1 MTASAT
7 AVRAPAR
14 RAARLGRLLW
24 PWTRTLLALAILAVL
39 VQRLGTAAFLDG
51 LRLVT
56 VPAVA
61 AGLGIGLLTTVC
73 SVLRWRLV
81 ARRLGLPLPL
91 GTALA
96 DYYRALFLNAVLP
109 AGVLGDAERALR
121 HGRSSGDLG
130 RSVRAVVLERAGG
143 QAVLVVAGAAALLAE
158 PSPAVALLGG
168 LSLSAV
174 TAAALLSAGALLAWA
189 AWLPRRR
196 PAGGAV
202 AAGLAAA
209 VADARRGLLGRDA
222 WPGVLGLSAA
232 ALLGHV
238 ALFLVAA
245 RTAGVAAP
253 VGTLL
258 PLILPTLL
266 VMALPVNVGGW
277 GPREAFAATAF
288 GAAGLGAEQGLTT
301 AVVYGV
307 LAFAA
312 SLPGAVVLLAR
323 CVPPPVC
330 GRAFQERT
338 TARTS
343 ANDSTRLPTA
353 ASPFAALAS
362 EGLPM
367 TPDSVYAAM
376 PRVSR
381 CLRSSLTRSAVS

>member
-1 MTASAT
+1 MTASVT
-7 AVRAPAR
+7 AHAPAR

-61 AGLGIGLLTTVC
+61 AALGIGLLTTGC
-73 SVLRWRLV
+73 GVLRWRLV

-91 GTALA
+91 GTAFA

-109 AGVLGDAERALR
+109 VGVLGDAERAVR
-121 HGRSSGDLG
+121 HGRSSGDLS

-143 QAVLVVAGAAALLAE
+143 QAVLIVAGAVALLAE
-158 PSPAVALLGG
+158 PSWALAVLGG
-168 LSLSAV
+168 LAPPAV
-174 TAAALLSAGALLAWA
+174 TAAVLLCAAALLVWAVWSA
-189 AWLPRRR
+189 RRR
-196 PAGGAV
+196 AKGGAV
-202 AAGLAAA
+202 AAGLAAT
-209 VADARRGLLGRDA
+209 VADVRRGLLSRDA

-245 RTAGVAAP
+245 RTAGVTAP
-253 VGTLL
+253 VGRLL
-258 PLILPTLL
+258 PLILLALL
-266 VMALPVNVGGW
+266 VMALPVNAGGW
-277 GPREAFAATAF
+277 GPREAFAAVAF

-312 SLPGAVVLLAR
+312 SLPGAAVLLGRRALPQAR
-323 CVPPPVC
+323 
-330 GRAFQERT
+330 GRARQERT

-343 ANDSTRLPTA
+343 ANDSTRLRIT

-362 EGLPM
+362 DGRPM